1 MSFFIRFC
9 SISHKILFV
18 QTVIYLSFYL
28 LLLKA
33 TLYCRLSIYPR
44 VSIYYRASEDKK
56 SRLFLIAASTVFTRS
71 LCDLSIDLSLI
82 TEDYTISGTIDL
94 SASIYLSLAVI
105 ELLETKSLDIFSS
118 PRVSFSQDP
127 SCENCDLPI
136 DLSLIAED
144 YTISE
149 TIYLLASPRVS
160 IYFGMYYL
168 SVSEYCHQV
177 LMPCFSHS
185 CVLIAIA
192 LFSFYFY
199 IIMNESIYRLH

>member
-44 VSIYYRASEDKK
+44 VSIYYWASEDKK

-118 PRVSFSQDP
+118 PRVPFSQDP
-127 SCENCDLPI
+127 SVI
-136 DLSLIAED
+136 YLS
-144 YTISE
+144 
-149 TIYLLASPRVS
+149 IYLLLLKTILYRGLSIYPRVS
-160 IYFGMYYL
+160 IYHWRL
-168 SVSEYCHQV
+168 S
-177 LMPCFSHS
+177 
-185 CVLIAIA
+185 
-192 LFSFYFY
+192 SFW
-199 IIMNESIYRLH
+199 RQKV